1 MTHFGQS
8 ALARSPLYAETSA
21 MSTIVWLGIPTV
33 PTNKEQAKSGSRSS
47 DTGCTDE
54 CVSC

>member
-1 MTHFGQS
+1 MIHSGQS
-8 ALARSPLYAETSA
+8 VLARLLLYAETSA
-21 MSTIVWLGIPTV
+21 MPTIVWLGPAV
-33 PTNKEQAKSGSRSS
+33 LSDKEQAKSGLRSS